1 MSFVVRAGV
10 EIGARST
17 FYSSRVVKKVRTYL
31 VLNAPCFEKSEGF
44 NQGFNGFPLHFGI
57 EITDKGIDTFF

>member
-17 FYSSRVVKKVRTYL
+17 LYSGRVVKKVRTYF
-31 VLNAPCFEKSEGF
+31 VFNAPCLEKSEGF
-44 NQGFNGFPLHFGI
+44 NQGFNGFSLHFGI
-57 EITDKGIDTFF
+57 EVTDKGGDTFF